1 MSYRVV
7 QVCFLQLAQG
17 PSTLHTDVL
26 SISLLSQY
34 LQDPDLLI
42 RIFVFLAF
50 ASESDL
56 GFDTEIERVNNSD
69 FQLRFS
75 IQGEN
80 YLTLMVLYG
89 IGADSMCGRG
99 TWVFEA
105 YLEDHKNLEPYAIKD
120 CWVEDRPGK
129 QMEHAIIEQV
139 REVIGRQAFCEHFV
153 DFRGYRKVT
162 NEAITKYCGIT
173 LCSETP
179 SWSKIYPLVLEA
191 KVDHATTYTKSGQA
205 VVIDPE
211 FRLEPGASSAAH
223 QRHPHP
229 RFRYQIVYAER
240 GVSLYDIT
248 SLSKLFGHL
257 IEVTKGM
264 IFGAIVL
271 LPNLTRTFRPP
282 VASRSRFCTQGL
294 EPWQRHRR
302 ERKGQDL

>member
-80 YLTLMVLYG
+80 YLTLMVLYD
-89 IGADSMCGRG
+89 IRADSMCGRG

-282 VASRSRFCTQGL
+282 VAS
-294 EPWQRHRR
+294 
-302 ERKGQDL
+302 